1 MTEIVPAYD
10 RIDEIRKLF
19 SEYTEMLLSIDPA
32 FGLYLDMQHYDD
44 ELSDPARKYALP
56 DGRLYLAVS
65 GGESAGCAALRRLD
79 GKRGEVKRLYVRPR
93 FRGMHIATMLMER
106 LISDSREAGYTSLY
120 LDTLPEL
127 DAAVRLYSKLGFERT
142 ERYNDSPEEKTV
154 FMRKLL

>member
-1 MTEIVPAYD
+1 M
-10 RIDEIRKLF
+10 
-19 SEYTEMLLSIDPA
+19 
-32 FGLYLDMQHYDD
+32 
-44 ELSDPARKYALP
+44 
-56 DGRLYLAVS
+56 
-65 GGESAGCAALRRLD
+65 
-79 GKRGEVKRLYVRPR
+79 KRLYVRPR